1 MATQLKHTDFAYT
14 PAPVPRPNIRVAF
27 IAGEA
32 TTAVH
37 DAMAKLPA
45 DTRDGTLED
54 LVQDQANAPALTW
67 DQAVTALAVAVTA
80 RDEFHHDV
88 LVPHHDM
95 MEAMRARGEDIDA
108 TFSDHQKIE
117 DQHGVLVMS
126 VVDATC
132 TLGLVPAPGA
142 TELAYKVHA
151 LADDEFHLNEGKVN
165 GLVAALDRDA
175 QTILANEAPDDVEM
189 IQSMTCALIEKAQE
203 LLSPRMYSAFLRWGE
218 AASNLSTLFKTDEDG
233 AKRCHRT
240 AAAGRALGEVSAE
253 HMHDVIIKTLV
264 VCLEAAD
271 CSAFGP
277 FANVQSNGELGCEE
291 TLLRGLSADLDWVSP
306 LPALFNEL
314 SAMAWE
320 LSDAKIAFSVPIG
333 SAITK
338 AFSFARGLDSVERE
352 TRTISTELPAGY
364 DRFMGGPLIQWR
376 KAYAKYEDARD
387 AFQAYDRDV
396 HTPTFANPDIAD
408 GVAEMVQE
416 QFETLLMARHD
427 AVRWLYR
434 TPAPSA
440 SELAIKLKIF
450 EESEGYELTYAS
462 EVIRQ
467 ITIDA
472 RRFGRHGAHLQT
484 DEAMLSAFSARRREF
499 EATESVDLAGD
510 QEDAY
515 FARVDAAEAVLIG
528 NRATTV
534 EGVLAK
540 LRVAFLHQTGEDWSD
555 LAISNTKLPKF
566 TDGLAMSD
574 MYTRLAWA
582 AIEDLARIAGVGLA
596 EQGA

>member
-14 PAPVPRPNIRVAF
+14 PAPAPRPNIRVAF

-32 TTAVH
+32 TAAVH

-45 DTRDGTLED
+45 ETREGTLED
-54 LVQDQANAPALTW
+54 LVQDQGAAPALTW

-80 RDEFHHDV
+80 RDEFHRDV
-88 LVPHHDM
+88 LVPHNDM
-95 MEAMRARGEDIDA
+95 LEAMRLRGEDIDA
-108 TFSDHQKIE
+108 TYSDHQKIE
-117 DQHGVLVMS
+117 EQYGDLVS
-126 VVDATC
+126 AVVNATC
-132 TLGLVPAPGA
+132 ALGLIPAPGA

-151 LADDEFHLNEGKVN
+151 LAEDEFHLNEGKVN

-175 QTILANEAPDDVEM
+175 KAILATEKPDDVEL

-203 LLSPRMYSAFLRWGE
+203 LLSPRMYAAFLRWGE
-218 AASNLSTLFKTDEDG
+218 AASYLSTLFKTDEDG
-233 AKRCHRT
+233 AKRCQRA

-264 VCLEAAD
+264 VGLEAAD

-277 FANVQSNGELGCEE
+277 FANVEPNGELGCEE

-314 SAMAWE
+314 SVTAWD
-320 LSDAKIAFSVPIG
+320 LSNAKSAFSVPIG

-338 AFSFARGLDSVERE
+338 PFSFARGLDSVERDNQ
-352 TRTISTELPAGY
+352 TISTELPAGY

-376 KAYAKYEDARD
+376 KAYAKYEDVRD

-396 HTPTFANPDIAD
+396 HTPTFANPDVTD
-408 GVAEMVQE
+408 SVAQQVQE
-416 QFETLLMARHD
+416 QFDVLLMARHD

-434 TPAPSA
+434 IPAPSA

-450 EESEGYELTYAS
+450 NESDGHELTYAP

-484 DEAMLSAFSARRREF
+484 DIALLEAFETRRKQF
-499 EATESVDLAGD
+499 EATEGRDLSAY
-510 QEDAY
+510 EETAY
-515 FARVDAAEAVLIG
+515 FGRIDAADMVLL
-528 NRATTV
+528 NDRATTV
-534 EGVLAK
+534 EAVLAK
-540 LRVAFLHQTGEDWSD
+540 LRVAFMHQVGEDWSD
-555 LAISNTKLPKF
+555 LAISNTKHSRF
-566 TDGLAMSD
+566 TEGLALSD
-574 MYTRLAWA
+574 MYTRMAWS
-582 AIEDLARIAGVGLA
+582 AIEDLAHIAGVSLA